1 MDQVAREVRE
11 RLTIE
16 AEQRQRHEEEIE
28 RHEIEEEQRQLENKK
43 RWLSLRPDLN
53 QQQQT
58 SNGVMDGGVKPV
70 FGRGRGRGAPTQQ
83 TLRRPGDRS
92 DANSPTNFNTN
103 NMNNNNTTNN
113 NNNNTTNNNNS
124 NKVTNNTTS
133 ATATTTT
140 RRPFGRGTKMY
151 MGSG

>member
-53 QQQQT
+53 QQQQQTT

-103 NMNNNNTTNN
+103 NMNNNSMSNNVSSNNNGNN
-113 NNNNTTNNNNS
+113 NNNGT
-124 NKVTNNTTS
+124 
-133 ATATTTT
+133 ATTTTT